1 MAKFIKVTNAE
12 KELNGIPICINV
24 DKIVSFIA
32 MGMGCAIQ
40 VQENVLIVK
49 QSFRDVMEMI
59 VDVQISDDFI
69 QES

>member
-12 KELNGIPICINV
+12 KELNGIPICINI
-24 DKIVSFIA
+24 DKIVSFIP

-40 VQENVLIVK
+40 VEGNVLIVK

-59 VDVQISDDFI
+59 VEVQISDDFI